1 MKIRIATKTIALVSI
16 VFIYRV
22 LMNLLDPMLALY
34 ANDLAMNQMQNTPE
48 SSMGIQLYSYVRNNA
63 WIGLVIL
70 IILIFGRD
78 VLKVFKMY
86 MNKKEKTNEEN

>member
-1 MKIRIATKTIALVSI
+1 
-16 VFIYRV
+16 
-22 LMNLLDPMLALY
+22 MNLLDPMLALY